1 MGKRLA
7 DADGRRFFDEFASV
21 RVSRLRA
28 TGVVDPSKRYALIP
42 VGECT
47 KLLNVA
53 HTHFPCG
60 GGFSYFVCPRC
71 AKLAQTLYLIDDAPR
86 CRRCC
91 HALNI
96 VDRSAYGFGRTER
109 LRARDQYLD
118 ALIRKLE
125 TTEPL
130 MLKPAPPNWVGRCR
144 RVQRG
149 NRLTMRMRRNMI
161 ALRLNQLASQQAKD
175 NGGLNITR
183 VFTPRATTAQVLD
196 IKPIWRAR
204 TTQTALDAA
213 QETILGALQ
222 SSDPKTRLNAAK
234 LMLKNAKQDRWDL
247 HKRRLHWRRA
257 PDFPDHKPS
266 GSVRG
271 TLTGILWGAK

>member
-1 MGKRLA
+1 MPKRRP
-7 DADGRRFFDEFASV
+7 DACTRQFFDEFASV

-118 ALIRKLE
+118 ELIRKLE

-149 NRLTMRMRRNMI
+149 NRLTMRMRRNMV
-161 ALRLNQLASQQAKD
+161 ALRLNQFVSQQASEGSEPGDKIKTYKPSEAARQ
-175 NGGLNITR
+175 LI
-183 VFTPRATTAQVLD
+183 D
-196 IKPIWRAR
+196 IRKIWRAR
-204 TTQTALDAA
+204 TPESLERALDNA
-213 QETILGALQ
+213 QVEILLALQ
-222 SSDPKTRLNAAK
+222 SDDLPTRLIAAK
-234 LMLKNAKQDRWDL
+234 LMLRTLQG
-247 HKRRLHWRRA
+247 RA
-257 PDFPDHKPS
+257 LGF
-266 GSVRG
+266 
-271 TLTGILWGAK
+271 T

>member
-1 MGKRLA
+1 MPKRRA
-7 DADGRRFFDEFASV
+7 DAHFRRFFDEFANLHI
-21 RVSRLRA
+21 SRFRA
-28 TGVVDPSKRYALIP
+28 TGVVDPTKRYALIP
-42 VGECT
+42 VGEKT
-47 KLLNVA
+47 KLLRTA
-53 HTHFPCG
+53 HTHFRRTG

-96 VDRSAYGFGRTER
+96 MDRSAYGFGTER
-109 LRARDQYLD
+109 LMARDAALD

-149 NRLTMRMRRNMI
+149 NRLTMRMRRNMV
-161 ALRLNQLASQQAKD
+161 ALRLNQLVSQQASE
-175 NGGLNITR
+175 
-183 VFTPRATTAQVLD
+183 RAEDGARIKTYKPSEAARQLID
-196 IKPIWRAR
+196 FKPIWRAR
-204 TTQTALDAA
+204 TSEQLQQALDAA

-234 LMLKNAKQDRWDL
+234 LMLRTRQG
-247 HKRRLHWRRA
+247 RA
-257 PDFPDHKPS
+257 LGF
-266 GSVRG
+266 
-271 TLTGILWGAK
+271 T